1 MTPHRRL
8 SDSDLEALLRALPRH
23 APTTGFADRVLAR
36 VPLAAL
42 VPLWR
47 RIPWRAFAALATL
60 EVALAG
66 VFVVRFRE
74 ELFHLP
80 GRLFGGLGDLLTSLL
95 RIDWA
100 LAGRELLH
108 AVVPRISPALSLSVM
123 TALLLGTAGAL
134 FAMSALGRASRAPTL
149 SR

>member
-23 APTTGFADRVLAR
+23 APTAGFADRVLAR
-36 VPLAAL
+36 VPLAAR

-66 VFVVRFRE
+66 VFVVRFHE

-80 GRLFGGLGDLLTSLL
+80 GRLVGGLGDLLASLF
-95 RIDWA
+95 RIEWA
-100 LAGRELLH
+100 LAGRELLF
-108 AVVPRISPALSLSVM
+108 AAISRLGPVLAPSVL
-123 TALLLGTAGAL
+123 TALFLGTVGAL

>member
-23 APTTGFADRVLAR
+23 APAAGFADRVLAR
-36 VPLAAL
+36 VPLAR

-66 VFVVRFRE
+66 VFVVRFHE

-80 GRLFGGLGDLLTSLL
+80 GRVLGGLGDLLTSLF
-95 RIDWA
+95 RIEWA
-100 LAGRELLH
+100 LAGRELLL
-108 AVVPRISPALSLSVM
+108 AVISRLGPVLAPSVL
-123 TALLLGTAGAL
+123 TALFLGTAGAL

>member
-8 SDSDLEALLRALPRH
+8 SDSDLEVLLRALPRH
-23 APTTGFADRVLAR
+23 APTAGFADRVLAR
-36 VPLAAL
+36 VPLAAR

-66 VFVVRFRE
+66 VFVVRFHE

-80 GRLFGGLGDLLTSLL
+80 GRLVGGFGDLLASLF
-95 RIDWA
+95 RIEWA
-100 LAGRELLH
+100 LAGRELLQ
-108 AVVPRISPALSLSVM
+108 AIVPRLGPVLAPSVLIALF
-123 TALLLGTAGAL
+123 LGTAGAL
-134 FAMSALGRASRAPTL
+134 FAMSALGRASRALTL

>member
-1 MTPHRRL
+1 MTPHRRP
-8 SDSDLEALLRALPRH
+8 SDAELDALLRALPRH
-23 APTTGFADRVLAR
+23 APSVGFADRVLAR
-36 VPLAAL
+36 VPLARP

-60 EVALAG
+60 EVALGA
-66 VFVVRFRE
+66 VFVVRFHE

-80 GRLFGGLGDLLTSLL
+80 GRVLGGLGDLLTSLF
-95 RIDWA
+95 RIEWA
-100 LAGRELLH
+100 LAGRELLL
-108 AVVPRISPALSLSVM
+108 AVISRLGPVLAPSVL
-123 TALLLGTAGAL
+123 TALFLGTAGAL